1 MSDRPWHSKLHCR
14 ILAGLLLGIIY
25 GVTAAAAGWV
35 DFTSD
40 WIAPVGMIFVN
51 LLKLIA
57 VPLVLASLVCGVA
70 SLSDLR
76 KLSRIGGKTIA
87 IYVTTTAIAVSI
99 GLILVNVVKP
109 GAWVPRDMRDRLQSG
124 LS

>member
-1 MSDRPWHSKLHCR
+1 M
-14 ILAGLLLGIIY
+14 IIY